1 MTHALIFLGGDLPIP
16 TAIPAADLVIAADG
30 GLDLAHDLDIEAN
43 IVIGDFDSVTAP
55 ALDAARASGAE
66 IITHPRA
73 KDATDFALALD
84 LARERG
90 ATRVTI
96 AGGIGGRLDHLLGN
110 ALLLGLPE
118 YRGITIEARFGP
130 ATLTV
135 IHERTELVGAPGDLV
150 SLFPI
155 GGPAHGIT
163 TTGLRWNL
171 SGETLMP
178 GTSRGISNEFVDAGA
193 LVLLDRGTLLAI
205 APGGAN
211 PTGPDPKT
219 HQP

>member
-16 TAIPAADLVIAADG
+16 AAVPAADLVVAADG
-30 GLDLAHDLDIEAN
+30 GLDLARLLAIKAD
-43 IVIGDFDSVTAP
+43 IVIGDFDSVTP
-55 ALDAARASGAE
+55 EALDAARESGAE
-66 IITHPRA
+66 IITHPQA

-84 LARERG
+84 VALERG
-90 ATRVTI
+90 ATRITI

-118 YRGITIEARFGP
+118 YRNVTIEARFGP

-135 IHERTELVGAPGDLV
+135 IHERSDLVGAPGDLL
-150 SLFPI
+150 SLLPI
-155 GGPAHGIT
+155 GGPVHGIT

-171 SGETLMP
+171 ANETLMP
-178 GTSRGISNEFVDAGA
+178 GTSRGISNEFVAEGA
-193 LVLLDRGTLLAI
+193 QILLDEGTLLAV

-211 PTGPDPKT
+211 PTGSVSRRHPF
-219 HQP
+219 